1 MNNPRL
7 AARYAKSLLDLAEE
21 QGQLE
26 SVYEDMKS
34 LASLARQNPQFV
46 SFLKSPVMTAEKKQS
61 VLDEV
66 LAGRIHDLTHRFIQ
80 LLLKKTREANL
91 PEMAKAFIQQY
102 NKIKGIYPVKITTA
116 LPLSA
121 EMEDVILEKIR
132 RNPEFQNIEL
142 NSVVDPSLIGGFKL
156 QLGDQLVDA
165 SILHDLQ
172 DVGKQ
177 FLDNEYIHKIR

>member
-7 AARYAKSLLDLAEE
+7 AGRYAKSLIDLAQE

-34 LASLARQNPQFV
+34 IASIAKQNPQFV
-46 SFLKSPVMTAEKKQS
+46 SFLKSPIMTAEKKQS

-66 LAGRIHDLTHRFIQ
+66 MAGRIHDITHRFIQ
-80 LLLKKTREANL
+80 LLIKKTREANL
-91 PEMAKAFIQQY
+91 PEMAAAFIDQY
-102 NKIKGIYPVKITTA
+102 NAIKGIYPVKITTA
-116 LPLSA
+116 VPLTS

-142 NSVVDPSLIGGFKL
+142 QAVVDPSLIGGFKL
-156 QLGDQLVDA
+156 QLADQLVDA

-172 DVGKQ
+172 DIGKQ

>member
-7 AARYAKSLLDLAEE
+7 AARYAKSLLDLAME

-34 LASLARQNPQFV
+34 LVKIARQNPQFV
-46 SFLKSPVMTAEKKQS
+46 TFLKSPVMTAEKKQS

-66 LAGRIHDLTHRFIQ
+66 LSGRIHDLTHRFIQ
-80 LLLKKTREANL
+80 LLIRKTREANL
-91 PEMAKAFIQQY
+91 PEMAGAFIDQY
-102 NKIKGIYPVKITTA
+102 NRIKGIYPVKITTA
-116 LPLSA
+116 VPLSE
-121 EMEDVILEKIR
+121 EMEDVLLEKIR
-132 RNPEFQNIEL
+132 RNPELQNIEL

-172 DVGKQ
+172 DVRKQ
-177 FLDNEYIHKIR
+177 FLDNEYVHKIR